1 MKWLASKPNFVDY
14 MICGRSANSS
24 DLDWVGG
31 DLILIQWDNYSDT
44 NQLDN
49 LLDLRIHHPNRN
61 LLVNGYPDLLSNLI
75 CMHEK

>member
-14 MICGRSANSS
+14 MICGRSANRS
-24 DLDWVGG
+24 DLDCVGG

-49 LLDLRIHHPNRN
+49 LLDLRIHQQI
-61 LLVNGYPDLLSNLI
+61 GIY
-75 CMHEK
+75 